1 MDKNSERDESSMKIL
16 LAVDGSENANEA
28 LRVVKFL
35 STDHVVVVHALDVPE
50 PAYPTMV
57 PEVAKELYREI
68 ERSMRADGERLL
80 DRTVSLLPF
89 HTGPVKKVLQVGS
102 PAEVILTTAERENI
116 DLIVMGAR
124 GLGPVKERLF
134 GSVSHR
140 ILTAASCSKL
150 IVPGPVQT
158 IQQVLLPLRS
168 SFDTENAIRF
178 LQLNP
183 LRQSV
188 ELTLL
193 SVLPSVSP
201 SWGTAALAAESLQA
215 RERENAHVFLQHAA
229 NQLERLG
236 YSTRCQVLIGTPVE
250 LILDQAQKLKADLI
264 LMGSRGRQG
273 VLRLVLGSVSHAVLH
288 RTPCP
293 VLVVT

>member
-1 MDKNSERDESSMKIL
+1 M
-16 LAVDGSENANEA
+16 
-28 LRVVKFL
+28 
-35 STDHVVVVHALDVPE
+35 P
-50 PAYPTMV
+50 
-57 PEVAKELYREI
+57 
-68 ERSMRADGERLL
+68 
-80 DRTVSLLPF
+80 
-89 HTGPVKKVLQVGS
+89 GPVK
-102 PAEVILTTAERENI
+102 
-116 DLIVMGAR
+116 
-124 GLGPVKERLF
+124 
-134 GSVSHR
+134 
-140 ILTAASCSKL
+140 
-150 IVPGPVQT
+150 T

-193 SVLPSVSP
+193 SVLPSISP

-250 LILDQAQKLKADLI
+250 LILDQAQKLRADLI

-288 RTPCP
+288 RTTCP